1 MYLVD
6 LFYVEEFK
14 SVLREHNTEE
24 VSGSVPIISSL
35 SILTNWYLLMGST
48 DNVYYKL
55 KYFCDSTGNISKF
68 IILFRIKIM
77 QLLTRT
83 HIRFFFFFEKNT
95 GSITLSIKLILL
107 WYTLSS
113 STILL
118 HRYNM
123 QNILHTQRLWAVLG
137 FTVDHLILTNEKASL
152 YNPAYHC

>member
-83 HIRFFFFFEKNT
+83 HIRFFFF
-95 GSITLSIKLILL
+95 
-107 WYTLSS
+107 
-113 STILL
+113 
-118 HRYNM
+118 
-123 QNILHTQRLWAVLG
+123 
-137 FTVDHLILTNEKASL
+137 
-152 YNPAYHC
+152 